1 LPPTS
6 AALDR
11 HFWGQARC
19 VNAGEEEMMKSANT
33 QDTARNPSEQG
44 ELVRRYHEIGISA
57 VAAALAYGTDKNKKS
72 APAPV
77 ERRIRERELQVSA

>member
-1 LPPTS
+1 
-6 AALDR
+6 
-11 HFWGQARC
+11 

-33 QDTARNPSEQG
+33 QDTARKPSEQG

-57 VAAALAYGTDKNKKS
+57 VAAALTCNDKNKKS